1 MTLAQIMTLALRQL
15 DEDTADIDEYE
26 DLFRRYANEGL
37 DLAAS
42 QFYKPK
48 ETMTLHTDE
57 DGRAGLYGIDAVR
70 RIIAVTDE
78 NGRAVWYEISLDGE
92 SLITPLRDADVTL
105 IYERR
110 VRMLKNAE
118 DEPELPE
125 HAHASLADYICYRH
139 LSGGNLAKQSRAQHY
154 LQMFHQGMS
163 RIRPQGD
170 GSVRRMRNLYAATGI
185 RSR

>member
-15 DEDTADIDEYE
+15 DEDPADIDEYAE
-26 DLFRRYANEGL
+26 LFRRYANEGL

-42 QFYKPK
+42 QYYKPRD
-48 ETMTLHTDE
+48 TMTLHTDE
-57 DGRAGLYGIDAVR
+57 NGRAYLCGIDAVR
-70 RIIAVTDE
+70 IIAATDE
-78 NGRAVWYEISLDGE
+78 NGRPVWYEISMDGE
-92 SLITPLRDADVTL
+92 SLTTPLRDADVTL
-105 IYERR
+105 SYERR
-110 VRMLKNAE
+110 VRMLKNAD

-170 GSVRRMRNLYAATGI
+170 GSVRRMRNLYAATDI